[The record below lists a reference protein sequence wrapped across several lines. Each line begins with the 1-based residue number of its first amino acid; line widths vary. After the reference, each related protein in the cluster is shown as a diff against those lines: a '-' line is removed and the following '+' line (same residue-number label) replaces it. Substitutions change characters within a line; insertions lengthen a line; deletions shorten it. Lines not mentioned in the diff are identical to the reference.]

1 LGRTRLCAAQVET
14 LSAEASWIDAMRRG
28 DFRAAHTIS
37 DAVLA
42 ARDLGAR
49 DDPSLPYHRRWVWDG
64 QGFEG
69 RDVLVRCYHGLGDT
83 IQFARF
89 LPELSRRAASVSV
102 EVQPELFGLLSAIP
116 GIDRLIP
123 FRPSA
128 PALPAE
134 RNVEI
139 MELAHAL
146 RLDALRDVV
155 PYFAVRPAKLDRR
168 SGLNI
173 GLCWQSGG
181 WDDARSVPFE
191 RLRKAVAIPGVH
203 CWCLQYR
210 QEYADDLPALRSA
223 VPAGADVL
231 TTAAAMAALDLIVTV
246 DTMVAHLAG
255 ALGRETCLLVR
266 RDCDWRWMTEGG
278 RSPWYP
284 TTRLYRQDAEGDW
297 SAPLA
302 RLRADLRLRIAAAGC

>member
-1 LGRTRLCAAQVET
+1 M
-14 LSAEASWIDAMRRG
+14 SAEASWIDAMRRG

-42 ARDLGAR
+42 ARDLDER

-64 QGFEG
+64 QDFDG

-83 IQFARF
+83 IQFARY
-89 LPELSRRAASVSV
+89 LPELRRRAASVSV
-102 EVQPELFGLLSAIP
+102 EMQPELFGLLSTNP

-128 PALPAE
+128 PAPPAE
-134 RNVEI
+134 RDVEI

-146 RLDALRDVV
+146 RLDALGDVV
-155 PYFAVRPAKLDRR
+155 PYFSVRPAKLDRR

-191 RLRKAVAIPGVH
+191 RLRKALAIPGVH
-203 CWCLQYR
+203 CWCLQHR
-210 QEYADDLPALRSA
+210 QEHAGDSPALRGA

-231 TTAAAMAALDLIVTV
+231 MTAAVIAALDVIVTV

-255 ALGRETCLLVR
+255 ALGRQTCLLLR
-266 RDCDWRWMTEGG
+266 RDCDWRWMTDGCH
-278 RSPWYP
+278 SPWYP
-284 TTRLYRQDAEGDW
+284 ATLLYRQDVEGDW
-297 SAPLA
+297 SGPLA
-302 RLRADLRLRIAAAGC
+302 RLRADLRVRVAAAGC

>member
-1 LGRTRLCAAQVET
+1 M
-14 LSAEASWIDAMRRG
+14 DAMRRG
-28 DFRAAHTIS
+28 DFCAAHAIS

-42 ARDLGAR
+42 DRDQSVR
-49 DDPSLPYHRRWVWDG
+49 DDPSLPYHLRWVWDG

-89 LPELSRRAASVSV
+89 LPELWRRAASVSV
-102 EVQPELFGLLSAIP
+102 EVQPELLGLLATMR
-116 GIDRLIP
+116 GIGRLIP
-123 FRPSA
+123 FRLAA
-128 PALPAE
+128 PTRPAE

-146 RLDALRDVV
+146 RLDAMPGSV
-155 PYFAVRPAKLDRR
+155 PYLAVRPAKLDRR
-168 SGLNI
+168 SGLNV

-181 WDDARSVPFE
+181 WDDARSVPFD
-191 RLRKAVAIPGVH
+191 RLRKAVAIPGAH

-210 QEYADDLPALRSA
+210 QEDAGDLPALRCA

-231 TTAAAMAALDLIVTV
+231 TTAAAVAALDVIVTV

-255 ALGRETCLLVR
+255 ALGRDTCLLLR
-266 RDCDWRWMTEGG
+266 RDCDWRWMAGG
-278 RSPWYP
+278 RRHSPWYP
-284 TTRLYRQDAEGDW
+284 TMRLYRQDMEGDW

-302 RLRADLRLRIAAAGC
+302 RLRADLRVRIAAAGC